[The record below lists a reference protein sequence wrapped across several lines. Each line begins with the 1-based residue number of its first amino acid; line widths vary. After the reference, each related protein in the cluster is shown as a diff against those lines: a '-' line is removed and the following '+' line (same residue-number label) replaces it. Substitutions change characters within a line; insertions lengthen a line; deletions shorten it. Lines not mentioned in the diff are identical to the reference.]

1 MQELVSAN
9 KVLTS
14 SSKCMS
20 RMYPFYFLVY
30 HCRQA
35 VSNSSLC
42 FESSARFGLPN
53 QTVRRCQLVWRCLEH
68 FSIKLTEVP
77 LTEPLKPETLA
88 HTSIS
93 GMPTAF
99 DAFYQM
105 SSNIIKIIYIYTYI
119 YIYFDSWSAR
129 LFAKAVNDSCLSQSC
144 RFWRC
149 SRVWWPLLILDIL
162 VDSAPFVWAAT
173 FAVRHDLSEM
183 INRSYYTA
191 IYDILWCNVWW
202 SMM

>member
-1 MQELVSAN
+1 MHVPNVPFLFLSLPLQ
-9 KVLTS
+9 TS
-14 SSKCMS
+14 SQQQQSLLWKFCKVWAAKPNGSEMS
-20 RMYPFYFLVY
+20 VGLEMFGAFFHQTDGGATDRATEAWDTSPYQHLRDADSFRRILSNVIKY
-30 HCRQA
+30 HQ
-35 VSNSSLC
+35 N
-42 FESSARFGLPN
+42 
-53 QTVRRCQLVWRCLEH
+53 H
-68 FSIKLTEVP
+68 
-77 LTEPLKPETLA
+77 
-88 HTSIS
+88 
-93 GMPTAF
+93 
-99 DAFYQM
+99 
-105 SSNIIKIIYIYTYI
+105 IYIYI

-149 SRVWWPLLILDIL
+149 SRVCWPLLILDIL

>member
-35 VSNSSLC
+35 VSKSSLC

-68 FSIKLTEVP
+68 FSICKLTEVP

-99 DAFYQM
+99 DGFYQM
-105 SSNIIKIIYIYTYI
+105 SSNIIKIIYIYNILYILYIYYIINIYI
-119 YIYFDSWSAR
+119 YIYFDS
-129 LFAKAVNDSCLSQSC
+129 
-144 RFWRC
+144 
-149 SRVWWPLLILDIL
+149 
-162 VDSAPFVWAAT
+162 
-173 FAVRHDLSEM
+173 
-183 INRSYYTA
+183 
-191 IYDILWCNVWW
+191 
-202 SMM
+202 